1 MQMGPHSG
9 NIDMYANYGMSFFQR
24 QPNMNLQ
31 GMNAFV
37 PGYNTN
43 QNRIPMEAT
52 YQKQKI

>member
-9 NIDMYANYGMSFFQR
+9 NIDMYANYGISFYQR

-37 PGYNTN
+37 PGYNPN